1 MDGFW
6 LVQFQGVQGF
16 GGGAVSLVHGKVFGG
31 DSGFLYTG
39 TYTEQGGS
47 LNAKIHVKKYF
58 GGAQSVMGRDEF
70 DLALAGTLQGNT
82 IAAKGTIPGTPL
94 AFEAKLTKQG
104 DI

>member
-1 MDGFW
+1 MEGFW

-16 GGGAVSLVHGKVFGG
+16 GGGAVTLIHGKVFGG

-39 TYTEQGGS
+39 SYTDQGGT
-47 LNAKIHVKKYF
+47 LTAKIHVKRAF
-58 GGAQSVMGRDEF
+58 PGAPSVMGRDQF
-70 DLALAGTLQGNT
+70 DLELSGTLQGNA

-94 AFEAKLTKQG
+94 AFKANLTKQS

>member
-1 MDGFW
+1 MEGFW

-16 GGGAVSLVHGKVFGG
+16 GGGAVTLIHGKVFGG

-39 TYTEQGGS
+39 SYTDQGGTLS
-47 LNAKIHVKKYF
+47 AKIHVKRSF
-58 GGAQSVMGRDEF
+58 PGAQSVMGKDQF
-70 DLALAGTLQGNT
+70 DLELAGTLQGNV

-94 AFEAKLTKQG
+94 AFQAKLTKQG